1 MPRSSGEAPFDAPFL
16 APFDAPFD
24 APFLAPFL
32 APLPD
37 PALVH
42 YLHRARRR
50 RAEDDV
56 LPFNQGDG
64 DPRKRRTGRLTAS
77 RPARLFA
84 LRRGRR
90 SLAAASA
97 AIAGPARL
105 AASSAGAAT

>member
-1 MPRSSGEAPFDAPFL
+1 MPRSSGEAPFDASFH
-16 APFDAPFD
+16 APSD
-24 APFLAPFL
+24 

-42 YLHRARRR
+42 YLHRARRW

-77 RPARLFA
+77 RTARLFA
-84 LRRGRR
+84 PRRGRR

-105 AASSAGAAT
+105 AAPPAGAAT